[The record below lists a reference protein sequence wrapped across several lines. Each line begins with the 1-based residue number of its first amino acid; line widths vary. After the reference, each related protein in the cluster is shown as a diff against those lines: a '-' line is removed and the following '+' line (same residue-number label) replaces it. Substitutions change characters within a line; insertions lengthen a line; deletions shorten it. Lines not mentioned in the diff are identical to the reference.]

1 MTNWGPLGQAVF
13 ERTYARR
20 KPDGT
25 SETWD
30 DTVARVVQ
38 GNLALVNAAWH
49 LDDEA
54 ERLTELLT
62 DFAVIPGGRHL
73 WVSGVPGRQFLYNC
87 HRAGWGEHLADH
99 FTFMFSELM
108 KGGGVGANYSTSYLV
123 QLPAP
128 AGPVELA
135 VVCAATHDDS
145 DEVAPLLSGPPS
157 GAVVDK
163 VDDSREGWVDAL
175 RLVLDTA
182 EQGGGQVTVDVS
194 DIRPRGSI
202 IRGFGGTASGPA
214 PLVEMLR
221 GVTEIINRCAGSPLS
236 SLDAMDLDHAI
247 AKCVV
252 AGNVRRS
259 ARMSIKHWADADILD
274 FITAKTDD
282 TSKHWSTNL
291 SIEVDDGF
299 FEAHAAGVPQAL
311 VVFEAV
317 VDGMLTNG
325 EPGFFNS
332 SAASVGERGDVR
344 STNPCGEIA
353 LEPWEP
359 CLIGSVNL
367 ARFGS
372 DITGATEAARLLT
385 RFLVRATFAPIED
398 DRQQAIVD
406 QNRRIG
412 VGLLGFQ
419 EWALASRCRYS
430 DIRYSITLGV
440 HLEMIADA
448 ARQAAKNYAAELGI
462 PVPIK
467 TTSIQ
472 PTGSTSQLSGHT
484 AGIHPIYARHFIRRI
499 RYADND
505 PLLAGHLAKGRHV
518 EPCTYTA
525 GTSVVS
531 IPTRD
536 QILDDYPEELIEQA
550 DEIDPEAMLATQA
563 FVQEH
568 FADNAVSF
576 TVNVPEGYAHRDLA
590 RALLRYLPK
599 LKGTTVMVDGTRPQA
614 PFERITGD
622 EYEAATGQAVGQA
635 MDDCSSGACP
645 VR

>member
-1 MTNWGPLGQAVF
+1 MTKWGPLGQAGY

-25 SETWD
+25 SESWA
-30 DTVARVVQ
+30 DTVNRVVH
-38 GNLALVNAAWH
+38 GNLALVDPVHH
-49 LDDEA
+49 LDNEA
-54 ERLTELLT
+54 ERLTDLIT
-62 DFAVIPGGRHL
+62 NFAVLPGGRHL

-108 KGGGVGANYSTSYLV
+108 KGGGVGANYSTSYLA

-145 DEVAPLLSGPPS
+145 DEVAPLLSSPTA
-157 GAVVDK
+157 GAVVYE
-163 VDDSREGWVDAL
+163 VDDSREGWVDSL

-182 EQGGGQVTVDVS
+182 ETGGGQVAIDVS
-194 DIRPRGSI
+194 EVRPRGSV

-214 PLVEMLR
+214 PLIEMLR

-259 ARMSIKHWADADILD
+259 ARMSIKHWADADIVD
-274 FITAKTDD
+274 FIQAKAD
-282 TSKHWSTNL
+282 TGDHWSTNI
-291 SIEVDDGF
+291 SVEVDDQF

-332 SAASVGERGDVR
+332 SAASIGERGDVR

-367 ARFGS
+367 ARFGN

-398 DRQQAIVD
+398 DRQRAIVD
-406 QNRRIG
+406 ENRRIG

-430 DIRYSITLGV
+430 DIRHSITLGV

-499 RYADND
+499 RYAEND
-505 PLLAGHLAKGRHV
+505 PLLADHVAKGRHV
-518 EPCTYTA
+518 EPCTYTS

-590 RALLRYLPK
+590 RALIRYLPK
-599 LKGTTVMVDGTRPQA
+599 LKGTTVMVDGTRPPA
-614 PFERITGD
+614 PFERITRD

-635 MDDCSSGACP
+635 MDDCSTGACP

>member
-1 MTNWGPLGQAVF
+1 MTNWGPLGQTVF
-13 ERTYARR
+13 ERTYSRR

-30 DTVARVVQ
+30 DTVARVVH
-38 GNLALVNAAWH
+38 GNLALVDAAHH
-49 LDDEA
+49 LENEA
-54 ERLTELLT
+54 ERLTELISHFSVL
-62 DFAVIPGGRHL
+62 PGGRHL

-108 KGGGVGANYSTSYLV
+108 KGGGVGANYSTSYLA

-145 DEVAPLLSGPPS
+145 DEVAPLLSSPTA
-157 GAVVDK
+157 GAVVYE
-163 VDDSREGWVDAL
+163 VDDSREGWVDSL

-182 EQGGGQVTVDVS
+182 ETGGGQVAIDVS

-214 PLVEMLR
+214 PLIEMLR

-247 AKCVV
+247 ARCVV

-259 ARMSIKHWADADILD
+259 ARMSIKHWADTDILD
-274 FITAKTDD
+274 FIRAKAD
-282 TSKHWSTNL
+282 TGDHWSTNI
-291 SIEVDDGF
+291 SVEVDDGF
-299 FEAHAAGVPQAL
+299 FEAHAAGVPQAT

-332 SAASVGERGDVR
+332 SAASIGERGDVR

-367 ARFGS
+367 ARFGN

-398 DRQQAIVD
+398 DRQRSIVD

-430 DIRYSITLGV
+430 DIRHSITLGV

-499 RYADND
+499 RYAEND
-505 PLLAGHLAKGRHV
+505 PLLSDHVAKGRHV
-518 EPCTYTA
+518 EPCQYTA

-536 QILDDYPEELIEQA
+536 QILDDYP
-550 DEIDPEAMLATQA
+550 
-563 FVQEH
+563 
-568 FADNAVSF
+568 
-576 TVNVPEGYAHRDLA
+576 
-590 RALLRYLPK
+590 
-599 LKGTTVMVDGTRPQA
+599 TTVMVDGTRPQA
-614 PFERITGD
+614 PFERITRD

-635 MDDCSSGACP
+635 MDDCSTGACP

>member
-1 MTNWGPLGQAVF
+1 MTNWGPLGQTVF
-13 ERTYARR
+13 ERTYSRR

-30 DTVARVVQ
+30 DTVARVVH
-38 GNLALVNAAWH
+38 GNLALVDAAHH
-49 LDDEA
+49 LEDEA
-54 ERLTELLT
+54 ERLTELITACSVL
-62 DFAVIPGGRHL
+62 PGGRHL

-108 KGGGVGANYSTSYLV
+108 KGGGVGANYSTSYLN

-128 AGPVELA
+128 AGPVELS

-145 DEVAPLLSGPPS
+145 DEVAPLLSSPTA
-157 GAVVDK
+157 GAVVYE
-163 VDDSREGWVDAL
+163 VDDSREGWVDSL

-182 EQGGGQVTVDVS
+182 ETGGGQVAIDVS
-194 DIRPRGSI
+194 EVRPRGSV
-202 IRGFGGTASGPA
+202 IRGCGGTASGPA
-214 PLVEMLR
+214 PLIEMLR

-247 AKCVV
+247 ARCVV

-274 FITAKTDD
+274 FIRAKAD
-282 TSKHWSTNL
+282 TGDHWSTNI
-291 SIEVDDGF
+291 SVEVDDQF

-332 SAASVGERGDVR
+332 SAASIGERGDVR

-367 ARFGS
+367 ARFGN

-398 DRQQAIVD
+398 DRQRAIVD
-406 QNRRIG
+406 ENRRIG
-412 VGLLGFQ
+412 GGLLGFQ

-430 DIRYSITLGV
+430 DIRHSITLGV

-448 ARQAAKNYAAELGI
+448 ARQAAKNYSAELGI

-499 RYADND
+499 RYAEND
-505 PLLAGHLAKGRHV
+505 PLLADHVATGRHV
-518 EPCTYTA
+518 EPCQYTA

-536 QILDDYPEELIEQA
+536 QILDDYPEDLIEQA

-590 RALLRYLPK
+590 RALIRYLPK

-614 PFERITGD
+614 PFERITRD

-635 MDDCSSGACP
+635 MDDCSTGACP

>member
-13 ERTYARR
+13 ERTYSRR

-30 DTVARVVQ
+30 DTVARVVH
-38 GNLALVNAAWH
+38 GNLALVDPAHH

-54 ERLTELLT
+54 ERLTELIS
-62 DFAVIPGGRHL
+62 DFAVLPGGRHL

-108 KGGGVGANYSTSYLV
+108 KGGGVGANYSTSFLA

-135 VVCAATHDDS
+135 VVCAATHDDM
-145 DEVAPLLSGPPS
+145 DEVAPLLSSPFS
-157 GAVVDK
+157 GAVVAK

-175 RLVLDTA
+175 RLILDTA
-182 EQGGGQVTVDVS
+182 EHGGGQVAIDVS
-194 DIRPRGSI
+194 DIRPRGSV

-221 GVTEIINRCAGSPLS
+221 GVVEIVNRCAGAPLS

-259 ARMSIKHWADADILD
+259 ARMSIKHWADPDILD
-274 FITAKTDD
+274 FIRAKAD
-282 TSKHWSTNL
+282 TGDHWSTNI
-291 SIEVDDGF
+291 SVEVDDGF
-299 FEAHAAGVPQAL
+299 FEAHVAGVPQAL

-317 VDGMLTNG
+317 VSGMLTNG

-367 ARFGS
+367 ARFGT
-372 DITGATEAARLLT
+372 DIAGATEAARLLT

-398 DRQQAIVD
+398 DRQRDIVD
-406 QNRRIG
+406 ENRRIG

-430 DIRYSITLGV
+430 DIRHSVTLGV

-448 ARQAAKNYAAELGI
+448 ARQAAKNYATELGI

-467 TTSIQ
+467 TTSVQ

-505 PLLAGHLAKGRHV
+505 PLLADHVAKGRHV
-518 EPCTYTA
+518 EPCAYTS

-550 DEIDPEAMLATQA
+550 DEIDPEVMLATQA

-576 TVNVPEGYAHRDLA
+576 TVNVPEGYAYRDLA

-614 PFERITGD
+614 PFERITRD

-635 MDDCSSGACP
+635 MDECSSGACP